1 MAIALLGG
9 FATGQPLFAVAGA
22 MGAMSTGFAS
32 LQGFYRTRAVTML
45 AMGSAMAIST
55 IVGMLTAGSAI
66 LTIAAI
72 ALWGY
77 GYGVIASLGAPAAAI
92 CVNAT
97 IALIVFNH
105 FPASGATMWLTAASV
120 IAGALI
126 QTLLQVV
133 LWPVQ
138 RYPLERKALAAAYQ
152 SLAQYARA
160 IDFVNPILPA
170 AAPLEAVRSTLADP
184 RPFGRSAAAA
194 AFATLLTEA
203 DRIRATLARIS
214 TRGKIGAY
222 DAVRE
227 TVARALDAVAT
238 GLASATAP
246 RDDALLAELEAPP
259 DDAVVR
265 ALFGQVRA
273 ALRNAAV
280 PLRGLTIAHP
290 GLLRNVFPDLD
301 VSLAT
306 LRANLWVDSPFGR
319 HAVRLAIVL
328 ATCAFAVHLFSW
340 QRGYWMTL
348 TAALVL
354 RPDFTTTFSRGIARI
369 AGTVAG
375 VVLATAL
382 VVLLPDTPHVSL
394 AFAILF
400 VTLGYAVFQMNY
412 GLFSMAVTAYIVFL
426 LALLGTPEESAI
438 VNRLAATLAGGSLA
452 MISYV
457 LWPTWESPHTRR
469 HIVELLEAHRLYTR
483 ALLAGLIDP
492 QQRNARALAE
502 IRQNVWRARSSAQES
517 LERMLSEPKATHDM
531 DADLAVAT
539 TAATQRIGL
548 ANLSLSSLYLERDVP
563 AFPEAEPFARA
574 LESATTG
581 VVMAIEHGTP
591 PFASQL
597 LRDTLAQL
605 ARTIPAD
612 RYGRSTFLAN
622 ADLLVDGTNTI
633 ADLWSQRGGQGG

>member
-1 MAIALLGG
+1 
-9 FATGQPLFAVAGA
+9 

-32 LQGFYRTRAVTML
+32 LQGFYRTRAATML
-45 AMGSAMAIST
+45 AMGTAMAIST
-55 IVGMLTAGSAI
+55 IVGMLTADSPI
-66 LTIAAI
+66 LTIVTL

-77 GYGVIASLGAPAAAI
+77 GYGAIASLGAPAAAV

-120 IAGALI
+120 IAGGLI

-138 RYPLERKALAAAYQ
+138 RYPLERKTLATAYRG
-152 SLAQYARA
+152 LAEYARS
-160 IDFVNPILPA
+160 IDFGNPALPE
-170 AAPLEAVRSTLADP
+170 AAPLETVRATLADP
-184 RPFGRSAAAA
+184 RPFGRNAAAA
-194 AFATLLTEA
+194 AFSTLLTEA

-214 TRGKIGAY
+214 TRGKVGAY
-222 DAVRE
+222 DAQRE
-227 TVARALDAVAT
+227 TVAQVLDAVASA
-238 GLASATAP
+238 LENATAP
-246 RDDALLAELEAPP
+246 HDEALRAALEAPP
-259 DDAVVR
+259 DDPVVR
-265 ALFGQVRA
+265 ALFGQLRA

-280 PLRGLTIAHP
+280 PLRGLTIAHA
-290 GLLRNVFPDLD
+290 GLLRNVFPNLD

-306 LRANLWVDSPFGR
+306 LRANLWIDSPSGR

-328 ATCAFAVHLFSW
+328 AICAFTVHQLAW

-348 TAALVL
+348 TAVLVL
-354 RPDFTTTFSRGIARI
+354 RPDFTTTLSRGIARI
-369 AGTVAG
+369 AGTIAG
-375 VVLATAL
+375 VIFATVLI
-382 VVLLPDTPHVSL
+382 VLFPDTPHVSL
-394 AFAILF
+394 ALAIVF
-400 VTLGYAVFQMNY
+400 VTLGYATFQMNY
-412 GLFSMAVTAYIVFL
+412 AIFSLTITAYIVFL

-438 VNRLAATLAGGSLA
+438 ANRLAATLAGGTIA
-452 MISYV
+452 MISYL

-492 QQRNARALAE
+492 QQRDARALAE
-502 IRQNVWRARSSAQES
+502 VRQNVWRARSAAQES

-539 TAATQRIGL
+539 MAATQRIGL
-548 ANLSLSSLYLERDVP
+548 ANLSFSSLYLERVVP

-574 LESATTG
+574 VESAMAG
-581 VVMAIEHGTP
+581 VGMAIEHGTP

-597 LRDTLAQL
+597 LRDTLAEL
-605 ARTIPAD
+605 AHTLPAD
-612 RYGRSTFLAN
+612 RYGHSTFLAN
-622 ADLLVDGTNTI
+622 ADLLVDGINTI
-633 ADLWSQRGGQGG
+633 ADLWSQRGGPPE